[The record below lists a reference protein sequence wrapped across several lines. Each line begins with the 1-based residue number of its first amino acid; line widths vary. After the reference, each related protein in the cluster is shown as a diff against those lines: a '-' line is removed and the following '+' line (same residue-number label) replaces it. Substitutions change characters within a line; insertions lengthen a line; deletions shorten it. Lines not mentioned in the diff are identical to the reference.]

1 VLTHFDNPVV
11 PEKASGKAREVWL
24 LQNERCSLAFSQAQP
39 EGPVLIFHSSALSLA
54 HVEQPHHARAVLRD
68 KK

>member
-24 LQNERCSLAFSQAQP
+24 LQTNDAAWRFFRHNPKDRCSFFVPRRCRSLMWNNHTTLAPSW
-39 EGPVLIFHSSALSLA
+39 GI
-54 HVEQPHHARAVLRD
+54 
-68 KK
+68 